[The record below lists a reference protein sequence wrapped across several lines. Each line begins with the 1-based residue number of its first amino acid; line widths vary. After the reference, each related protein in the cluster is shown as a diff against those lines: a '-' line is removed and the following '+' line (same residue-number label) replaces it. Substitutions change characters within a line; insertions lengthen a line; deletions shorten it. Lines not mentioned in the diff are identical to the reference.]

1 MNYYKVFM
9 DTPYCGTSREIYVAS
24 KMSLEQVEANAAIE
38 ANENAQQY
46 EHLVFGWYTTVED
59 YAEEYGLSYEEAE
72 IDIQAEIDFYY
83 QDCISVVTQITKE
96 EYEESCEDEREVW

>member
-9 DTPYCGTSREIYVAS
+9 ETPYCGTSREIYVAS
-24 KMSLEQVEANAAIE
+24 EMSLKQVEANAAIE

-46 EHLVFGWYTTVED
+46 EHLVFGWDATVED
-59 YAEEYGLSYEEAE
+59 YAEENDLSYEEAE
-72 IDIQAEIDFYY
+72 EEMQAEIDFYY
-83 QDCISVVTQITKE
+83 QDCVSVVTKITKE